1 MCNYNI
7 VLLFLGHNV
16 PQQQQFA
23 EVTSTSLPASANQ
36 VGDTPTHLAPAAA
49 PGLGQQ
55 LFEDANLGGEA
66 TNDENG
72 SYLTEFGNLDEEVH
86 IALVLLG
93 SLMPPWQ

>member
-1 MCNYNI
+1 MG
-7 VLLFLGHNV
+7 L
-16 PQQQQFA
+16 
-23 EVTSTSLPASANQ
+23 
-36 VGDTPTHLAPAAA
+36 AA

-93 SLMPPWQ
+93 SLTPPWQ

>member
-36 VGDTPTHLAPAAA
+36 VGDIPTHLAPAAA

-55 LFEDANLGGEA
+55 LFEDHNLGGEA

-72 SYLTEFGNLDEEVH
+72 SYLTEFGNLDEEV
-86 IALVLLG
+86 LLG
-93 SLMPPWQ
+93 SLTPPWQ